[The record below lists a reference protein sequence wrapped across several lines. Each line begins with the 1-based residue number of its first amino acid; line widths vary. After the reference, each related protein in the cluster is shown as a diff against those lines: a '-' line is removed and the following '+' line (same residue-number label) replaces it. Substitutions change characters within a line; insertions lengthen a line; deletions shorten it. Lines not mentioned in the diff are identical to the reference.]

1 VVTADPP
8 PGAPPEFPLDP
19 EPRAPSPA
27 PRPAPRRSL
36 LARPA
41 VTGLLGVLL
50 GALLVGGPWL
60 VLGLLGGGPSGRP
73 LSAPATLGGLDRAQ
87 EVLSKLDEANGR
99 DRIDRI
105 GKTDQETAARVSA
118 AYSGAGAVVQQYHD
132 DRLERSFQLIAVR
145 APSPGLVAP
154 YEDIEALDLA
164 APSTE
169 LVRVGDV
176 QCLRH
181 NDLATAGSTPDPDRS
196 FVTHCQRTDADL
208 TVTLRSLSSEGNRD
222 PRELAGI
229 VEQAWRELS

>member
-1 VVTADPP
+1 VVTAEPP
-8 PGAPPEFPLDP
+8 PGVPPEFPLDP
-19 EPRAPSPA
+19 EPRAPS
-27 PRPAPRRSL
+27 PAPRRSL

-60 VLGLLGGGPSGRP
+60 VLSLLGGGPSGRP
-73 LSAPATLGGLDRAQ
+73 LSAPATLGGLDRSQ
-87 EVLSKLDEANGR
+87 EVISKLDETNGR
-99 DRIDRI
+99 AQADRLGRTDR
-105 GKTDQETAARVSA
+105 ETAGRVSE
-118 AYSGAGAVVQQYHD
+118 AYGGAGTVVQQYHD

-154 YEDIEALDLA
+154 YEDTEALDLA

-181 NDLATAGSTPDPDRS
+181 NDPTSAGSTPDPDRS
-196 FVTHCQRTDADL
+196 VVTHCQRTGPDL

-229 VEQAWRELS
+229 VEQAWRELA